1 MQWSCFFQSPRYL
14 EITRKYYLV
23 SPDLR
28 PLICSYIGVKENMT
42 VLDVGCGSGF
52 FTRLVAEN
60 MTAGRVVGVDI
71 DAVHIDAAKK
81 IIGADG
87 LTERIEF
94 ITADALALPFADD
107 SFDLVT
113 SQTFFNVV
121 KGSEKA
127 LAEMI
132 RVTKNG
138 GVVASLDNMTLGNQT
153 WHTGYYQ
160 ELAWLTRF
168 RVLEKKVLQMFM
180 MIYPLGKIAAGIP
193 TSEIPHF
200 FAARGLKNVR
210 IYGLG
215 RVFSLSNAAM
225 DAAEKAEY
233 IHCLYEDSWEKVH
246 NYRQLPQITQYITNA
261 ELDEYLALLTQYRDY
276 QLALIGENLIWD
288 WNGGGNLLTVAD
300 VVK

>member
-14 EITRKYYLV
+14 EITRKYHLV

-121 KGSEKA
+121 KGSEK
-127 LAEMI
+127 
-132 RVTKNG
+132 
-138 GVVASLDNMTLGNQT
+138 
-153 WHTGYYQ
+153 
-160 ELAWLTRF
+160 
-168 RVLEKKVLQMFM
+168 
-180 MIYPLGKIAAGIP
+180 
-193 TSEIPHF
+193 
-200 FAARGLKNVR
+200 
-210 IYGLG
+210 
-215 RVFSLSNAAM
+215 
-225 DAAEKAEY
+225 
-233 IHCLYEDSWEKVH
+233 
-246 NYRQLPQITQYITNA
+246 
-261 ELDEYLALLTQYRDY
+261 
-276 QLALIGENLIWD
+276 
-288 WNGGGNLLTVAD
+288 LTVAD